1 MNTPGYKT
9 FAWRFALG
17 LTCLLLAGV
26 SLAQRDR
33 FNAAPPQPAQLAP
46 AQQPT
51 QPSSQG
57 LTPADDWIGA
67 IIRGG
72 TVILGAG
79 EFTLNNSLELV
90 NPVTVI
96 GQGMEATTIVLNS
109 SDS

>member
-9 FAWRFALG
+9 FAWRFALV
-17 LTCLLLAGV
+17 LSCLLLVGV

-33 FNAAPPQPAQLAP
+33 FNPAPPQPAQPVPAQPAP
-46 AQQPT
+46 VQQPT

-90 NPVTVI
+90 NPVTV
-96 GQGMEATTIVLNS
+96 
-109 SDS
+109 